1 MGKKSVYASLLLLTW
16 GLTATWT
23 TQRPAAPRVTTLE
36 ILATDNAGNAA
47 AWVKHYLAGDPFR
60 GFVRCRDTGGQAV
73 VADLIRVAE
82 YTTGKAYHPQPAN
95 GATAVTL
102 ALLQWNVGPTAVW
115 QEVYF
120 GTNPNPGAAEHVAS
134 QTFAQPVYL
143 YPPGLTPGT
152 TYYWRIDSVD
162 AEGTVYTGDVWSF
175 TATPATAWVPS
186 PTDGAAYVVTNTVLG
201 WSPGMNAATHD
212 LYLSTD
218 RAAVEFGA
226 ASARKAEKQAATS
239 YTPPPLERGQTYFW
253 RVDENVFGV
262 TVPGPVWSFTVRPV
276 IAKADPTLVGWWKMD
291 DEKCGAAVDYS
302 GYDNYGTLVNG
313 PEFVEGYLGGALSF
327 DGIDDYVNCGNDA
340 SLTSVDGV
348 SVTAW
353 IKMDVLGRDQKIA
366 SNQNGSTGGYKL
378 GVYSSNNMA
387 EFEIRSSAN
396 AATLNRTA
404 PGGTALQTD
413 TWYHVAGVYDK
424 GKALR
429 TYVNGKLD
437 RELATAE
444 VAGVSTGALLLG
456 RESYASAYYWL
467 GLMDDVRVYNKA
479 LTEEEIQKVMVGDP
493 LFAWA
498 PQPATGT
505 NLDIR
510 AATDLQW
517 SAGQQAAQHDVYFGQ
532 DKDAVQTADTT
543 SPLYQGRQ
551 SGTSFDLAGRVQFG
565 GGSYF
570 WRIDEIEAEPA
581 PAPAGGTTLRK
592 GYVWSFTVPGGLL
605 VDEFE
610 SYDDADHRI
619 YDTWLDNFGAD
630 SGSVVGN
637 DPAPFAEQTIV
648 HGGRQ
653 SMPLAYHNAGPT
665 HYFSETERT
674 FDTLQDWTGYG
685 VTDLSLWFRG
695 YPIGFADNGN
705 HAFTVSGGGNDIWNA
720 ADAFRFAY
728 KKLSG
733 NGSITARVDSQTNT
747 NGWAKA
753 GVMIRETLE
762 AGSVHAAVVVT
773 PSNGVSFPYRTAT
786 AGTSVQTNIGSLA
799 VPYWVKLTRTGNVFK
814 AQYSMDGKTWTQVG
828 TDTTIPMGTSVY
840 VGLAVT
846 SHDAAKISTA
856 EFSNVAITGG
866 VFDLWQ
872 ATGIGSDPQPGNWP
886 EPLYL
891 AVEDSAGDGAVV
903 THPDPSAVLTAN
915 WTQWKVPLS
924 SLTGVDVTKV
934 KKLYLGVG
942 DRKATVPGGAGRILI
957 DDIQVI
963 KQ

>member
-1 MGKKSVYASLLLLTW
+1 MCRKSVCVSLLLLTL
-16 GLTATWT
+16 GLA
-23 TQRPAAPRVTTLE
+23 QAKQMYVQ
-36 ILATDNAGNAA
+36 
-47 AWVKHYLAGDPFR
+47 PFYSSPPSLKP
-60 GFVRCRDTGGQAV
+60 DT
-73 VADLIRVAE
+73 
-82 YTTGKAYHPQPAN
+82 P
-95 GATAVTL
+95 
-102 ALLQWNVGPTAVW
+102 
-115 QEVYF
+115 YF
-120 GTNPNPGAAEHVAS
+120 
-134 QTFAQPVYL
+134 
-143 YPPGLTPGT
+143 
-152 TYYWRIDSVD
+152 WRIDEID
-162 AEGTVYTGDVWSF
+162 ADGTVFTGDAWSL
-175 TATPATAWVPS
+175 AAALTPAWAPS
-186 PTDGAAYVVTNTVLG
+186 PSDGAAYVAPNTVLEWTAG
-201 WSPGMNAATHD
+201 RNAVTHD
-212 LYLSTD
+212 VYLSSD
-218 RAAVEFGA
+218 RAAVESGA
-226 ASARKAEKQAATS
+226 ATAQVAEKQTMSS
-239 YTPPPLERGQTYFW
+239 YTPRALERGKVYYW
-253 RVDENVFGV
+253 RVDENVIGG

-276 IAKADPTLVGWWKMD
+276 IAKADPSLVGWWKMD
-291 DEKCGAAVDYS
+291 DEKCGVAADYS
-302 GYDNYGTLVNG
+302 GYDNYGTLMNG
-313 PEFVEGYLGGALSF
+313 PEFVDGYLGDALSF
-327 DGIDDYVNCGNDA
+327 DGTDDYVTCGNDA
-340 SLTSVDGV
+340 SLTSVDSV
-348 SVTAW
+348 SVAAW
-353 IKMDVLGRDQKIA
+353 VRLGAVGRDQKIA
-366 SNQNGSTGGYKL
+366 SNQNDATGGYKL

-396 AATLNRTA
+396 AATLNRTT
-404 PGGTALQTD
+404 PGGTALRTN

-429 TYVNGKLD
+429 TYINGKLD

-444 VAGVSTGALLLG
+444 VAGVSTGVLMLG
-456 RESYASAYYWL
+456 RETYRSAYYWL

-479 LTEEEIQKVMVGDP
+479 LTEEEIRKVMVGDP

-498 PQPATGT
+498 PQPATGA

-510 AATDLQW
+510 DATDLQW
-517 SAGQQAAQHDVYFGQ
+517 SAGEQAAQHDVYFGQ

-551 SGTSFDLAGRVQFG
+551 SGTSLDLAGRVQFG

-570 WRIDEIEAEPA
+570 WRIDEVKAD
-581 PAPAGGTTLRK
+581 GTTLRK
-592 GYVWSFTVPGGLL
+592 GYAWSFTVPGCLI

-619 YDTWLDNFGAD
+619 YDTWLDNFGDD

-674 FDTLQDWTGYG
+674 FDALQDWTGYG

-695 YPIGFADNGN
+695 YPIAFANNGN
-705 HAFTVSGGGNDIWNA
+705 NAFTVSGSGNDIWNA

-762 AGSVHAAVVVT
+762 ADSRHAAVVVT

-786 AGTSVQTNIGSLA
+786 AGTSAQTNIGSLA
-799 VPYWVKLTRTGNVFK
+799 VPYWVKLTRTENVFK
-814 AQYSMDGKTWTQVG
+814 AEYSMDGKTWTQVG

-856 EFSNVAITGG
+856 EFSHVTITGG

-872 ATGIGSDPQPGNWP
+872 TIGIGSDPQIGNTP
-886 EPLYL
+886 ERLYL
-891 AVEDSAGDGAVV
+891 AVEDSAGQVAVV
-903 THPDPSAVLTAN
+903 THPDPAAVLTAA

-924 SLTGVDVTKV
+924 SLAGVSVTEV

-942 DRKATVPGGAGRILI
+942 DRKATVPGGAGRLLI